1 MNTQTA
7 PIIDAIIAIIS
18 GVAANR
24 LAVAA
29 GIINRAVISK
39 TPTIFIEMAITAAT
53 RTINKKLENLTDVC
67 QQFTDLSDFIH
78 KLLCRI
84 SKTLMR
90 VIISEKFNS
99 KKIKLDLFQ
108 K

>member
-1 MNTQTA
+1 MKCFTLLALDHSKVFFRNVCITS
-7 PIIDAIIAIIS
+7 AIFGASLPNLTRIGRRSYIC
-18 GVAANR
+18 
-24 LAVAA
+24 LQDLP
-29 GIINRAVISK
+29 
-39 TPTIFIEMAITAAT
+39 PTSDYIQ
-53 RTINKKLENLTDVC
+53 NKKLENLTDVC

-84 SKTLMR
+84 SKALMR